1 MSDDFLFTDDVE
13 EQEELQRESW
23 KVLIVDDEPEVH
35 AVTKLAL
42 SGFVFQDKDIE
53 FISAHSGEDAKRIIT
68 EHDDIAVVLLDV
80 VMETDDAG
88 LQVANF
94 IRHDARNIFTR
105 IILRTGQP
113 GQAPERE
120 VIVNYDIN
128 DYKSKTELTAQ
139 KLFTVVISALRC
151 YRDIINIETS
161 RKGLETII
169 NSSTQL
175 INLGNMES
183 FIKSL
188 RNQLETLLNTPI
200 DVTYLTPNS
209 HDVTKLEQFAA
220 YKASGDLADEKP
232 SSSIPLAEQVL
243 SADQIEACKRALLA
257 KTPML
262 HDDVI
267 VAHCDASNNALLV
280 ISGLPTNLNNNDRDL
295 VNIFA
300 KNVRAAFDKVQQV
313 NKVSSNHEQAQAGR
327 IAACRPN
334 DARYVKRMTLLCEKL
349 GLAMGISQTD
359 VDVLTLAVRLHDI
372 GTLVVPEKLLTSSGE
387 LTKADITEI
396 LHQINKE
403 SEQLQDAQHSV
414 MKIAAILAREQNE
427 SWDGTGHPNRL
438 MGEQIHLFSRIVAL
452 ADYYNTL
459 ISTQQEGQVIT
470 QQHILDS
477 LKAAKGKQLDPE
489 LVDCLVNDL
498 NDFEQI
504 LTQNPD
510 AKT

>member
-175 INLGNMES
+175 INLGTMES
-183 FIKSL
+183 FINSL

-232 SSSIPLAEQVL
+232 SASIPLAEQVL

-280 ISGLPTNLNNNDRDL
+280 ISRLPTNLNNNDRDL

-313 NKVSSNHEQAQAGR
+313 NKVSSNHE
-327 IAACRPN
+327 
-334 DARYVKRMTLLCEKL
+334 
-349 GLAMGISQTD
+349 
-359 VDVLTLAVRLHDI
+359 
-372 GTLVVPEKLLTSSGE
+372 
-387 LTKADITEI
+387 
-396 LHQINKE
+396 
-403 SEQLQDAQHSV
+403 
-414 MKIAAILAREQNE
+414 
-427 SWDGTGHPNRL
+427 
-438 MGEQIHLFSRIVAL
+438 
-452 ADYYNTL
+452 
-459 ISTQQEGQVIT
+459 
-470 QQHILDS
+470 
-477 LKAAKGKQLDPE
+477 
-489 LVDCLVNDL
+489 
-498 NDFEQI
+498 
-504 LTQNPD
+504 
-510 AKT
+510 